1 MNRLNFLERLQK
13 ANYYL
18 HFAPASVIHVI
29 ETKAFGEV
37 LRLLTAYERSKI
49 LSNYPTRTVL
59 QNAFSAL
66 YILVDNKESSSS
78 SDEAFNKNKL
88 PRTDSEA
95 RAKYS
100 KNMSPFQN
108 STLIPLAAPALKELL
123 GLYGARRMDS
133 QTTIPDAVTVYR
145 EDESDLNLKVIVL
158 VRDPRGMLKSR
169 SLMEW
174 CNTLNK
180 CTDIKSICDN
190 LLDNFLNAIFFKH

>member
-1 MNRLNFLERLQK
+1 M
-13 ANYYL
+13 
-18 HFAPASVIHVI
+18 
-29 ETKAFGEV
+29 
-37 LRLLTAYERSKI
+37 LTAYERSKI

-66 YILVDNKESSSS
+66 YVLVDNKESSSS

-145 EDESDLNLKVIVL
+145 EDESDLNFAHFNNKSSSGANTGDDIYNTRNQPLKLQYFVL
-158 VRDPRGMLKSR
+158 HRPNTKGASVALSNGKYGDGKGRK
-169 SLMEW
+169 LMRQ
-174 CNTLNK
+174 
-180 CTDIKSICDN
+180 
-190 LLDNFLNAIFFKH
+190 